1 MENIRKPNAAQQDAD
16 AKIFN
21 FGADTPKPAA
31 SPLAG
36 SIDRYITQ
44 ERIKGALRL
53 LLHILFILIGAGAAY
68 VSFLI
73 EKESFRQITANAAF
87 SFWIVLIFESAK
99 VGTIIVYDRGYI
111 KEGAFN
117 GGNGITWLVHLFKCL
132 LILLSFTCSL
142 AFISLSLDRPNLA
155 ETRAGDLQ
163 AAEQRFDGQTALA
176 MERHEAEIAGL
187 KTAHDRRFNEEHQR
201 IAALYEPRI
210 HHLQAELRKE
220 MENKGRGGEF
230 RGKRYREFERL
241 LTNAK
246 AEYKAELRR
255 LSEMKAAAA
264 RELTQTLSGK
274 EAALN
279 RKLQDI
285 TKQKAKTA
293 HHIRTATYANDDRAA
308 NKMLVATLGTI
319 NDGILSPLF
328 GIRMEQVV
336 FSTLFSLMIALLLEM
351 TIYICIYS
359 INLSSPETA
368 VLESVKKKPS
378 LTG

>member
-1 MENIRKPNAAQQDAD
+1 MENIRKPDNRQDAD
-16 AKIFN
+16 TNIVD
-21 FGADTPKPAA
+21 FGADKPKPAA
-31 SPLAG
+31 YPLAG
-36 SIDRYITQ
+36 TIEGFITQ
-44 ERIKGALRL
+44 ERIKGVLRL
-53 LLHILFILIGAGAAY
+53 LLHIFFVAIGAGAAY

-73 EKESFRQITANAAF
+73 EKESFQQITANAAF

-99 VGTIIVYDRGYI
+99 VGTIVIYDRGYLR
-111 KEGAFN
+111 EGAFN

-163 AAEQRFDGQTALA
+163 AAEQRFDQQTGLA
-176 MERHEAEIAGL
+176 MERHEAEMSGL
-187 KTAHDRRFNEEHQR
+187 KAAHERRFTEEHQR

-210 HHLQAELRKE
+210 RNLQAELRKE
-220 MENKGRGGEF
+220 MENKGRSGEF
-230 RGKRYREFERL
+230 RGRRYREFERL

-246 AEYKAELRR
+246 AEYKAELHR

-264 RELTQTLSGK
+264 GELTQTLSEK

-279 RKLQDI
+279 RKLQGI
-285 TKQKAKTA
+285 AEQKETA
-293 HHIRTATYANDDRAA
+293 IHQIRTDNYADDDRAA

-319 NDGILSPLF
+319 NDGILSPIF
-328 GIRMEQVV
+328 GTRMEQVV
-336 FSTLFSLMIALLLEM
+336 FSTLFALMIALLLEM

-359 INLSSPETA
+359 INLSSPESE
-368 VLESVKKKPS
+368 VLDAIKKKPS

>member
-1 MENIRKPNAAQQDAD
+1 MENIRKPDAAQQDAD
-16 AKIFN
+16 AKIFD
-21 FGADTPKPAA
+21 FGADKPKPAA

-36 SIDRYITQ
+36 TIEGFITQ

-53 LLHILFILIGAGAAY
+53 LLHIFFVAIGAGAAY

-73 EKESFRQITANAAF
+73 EKESFQQITANAAF

-99 VGTIIVYDRGYI
+99 VGTIVIYDRGYI
-111 KEGAFN
+111 REGAFN

-163 AAEQRFDGQTALA
+163 AAEQRFDQQTGIA
-176 MERHEAEIAGL
+176 MERHEAEMSGL
-187 KTAHDRRFNEEHQR
+187 KAAHDRRFNEEHQR
-201 IAALYEPRI
+201 IEALYEPRI
-210 HHLQAELRKE
+210 RNLQAELRKE
-220 MENKGRGGEF
+220 MENTGGSGEF
-230 RGKRYREFERL
+230 RGRRYREFERL

-246 AEYKAELRR
+246 AEYKAELHR
-255 LSEMKAAAA
+255 LSGMKAAAA
-264 RELTQTLSGK
+264 RELTRTLSEK

-279 RKLQDI
+279 RKIQDI
-285 TKQKAKTA
+285 AEQKEKAV
-293 HHIRTATYANDDRAA
+293 HHIRTDRYADDDRAA

-319 NDGILSPLF
+319 NDGILSPIF

-336 FSTLFSLMIALLLEM
+336 FSTLFALMIALLLEM

-359 INLSSPETA
+359 INLSSPETG
-368 VLESVKKKPS
+368 VLDAVKKKPS